1 MLPLQLLFLDLI
13 TDFPLISISTDG
25 VNKEELKKPLHYDIK
40 DISIAIFVFGFICLP
55 FDFMIFKLFKT
66 DPATLQTCWF
76 IESGLKQLVLIFSL
90 RTKMPFWKSPYPS
103 LTLSCFCLLAIIIV
117 IFLPQSFL
125 GHNLF
130 QFVQPKTNDMLLIF
144 SIILGYFVTTEGIK
158 LFYYRNNKK

>member
-1 MLPLQLLFLDLI
+1 
-13 TDFPLISISTDG
+13 
-25 VNKEELKKPLHYDIK
+25 
-40 DISIAIFVFGFICLP
+40 
-55 FDFMIFKLFKT
+55 
-66 DPATLQTCWF
+66 
-76 IESGLKQLVLIFSL
+76 
-90 RTKMPFWKSPYPS
+90 MPFWKSPYPS